1 MYRPVQQGN
10 ASSLCLQMKQL
21 ARIQM
26 IKFDALKTLS
36 AWAATDSKQ
45 CSQHLLQALHVE
57 HSMSERARSM
67 QWHAIGS
74 KKELERILANIQ
86 SKGGCGFMPGIYEVI
101 DGQRVQNALQE
112 GLVFSLNEHD
122 EDAAVLVFLRD
133 ARISSLKSNWSL
145 SLAGVSDQHLQAAL
159 WFASSPNMQA
169 KLAKGLGQ
177 DNVAGFT
184 IAFDGALPSDGP
196 LCSILPLTQDMCL
209 VYGKTLCDSADY
221 EGYKE

>member
-1 MYRPVQQGN
+1 MHISQV
-10 ASSLCLQMKQL
+10 SSQ
-21 ARIQM
+21 
-26 IKFDALKTLS
+26 T
-36 AWAATDSKQ
+36 
-45 CSQHLLQALHVE
+45 
-57 HSMSERARSM
+57 
-67 QWHAIGS
+67 G
-74 KKELERILANIQ
+74 
-86 SKGGCGFMPGIYEVI
+86 
-101 DGQRVQNALQE
+101 
-112 GLVFSLNEHD
+112 
-122 EDAAVLVFLRD
+122 
-133 ARISSLKSNWSL
+133 L

-159 WFASSPNMQA
+159 WFACSPNMQA